1 MQSEKE
7 RREKEIFRQKVE
19 TIKKE
24 VDLLES
30 HRLVFESNEDEFLHI
45 SPKQYEE
52 SGRRILQEVAELERE
67 YDTEPQ
73 ESNINRMLK
82 DIDRH
87 MAEIEMMLCE
97 WSKELDEELYNLKI
111 QYELDN
117 ILEVADGNAG

>member
-7 RREKEIFRQKVE
+7 RREEEIFRQKVE

-30 HRLVFESNEDEFLHI
+30 HRLVFENNEDEFLHI

-87 MAEIEMMLCE
+87 ITEIEMMLCE

-111 QYELDN
+111 QYELDG
-117 ILEVADGNAG
+117 IIEVANGHD

>member
-7 RREKEIFRQKVE
+7 RREEEIFRQKVE

-52 SGRRILQEVAELERE
+52 SGRRIVQEVAELERE
-67 YDTEPQ
+67 YGVKPR
-73 ESNINRMLK
+73 ESRINEMLK
-82 DIDRH
+82 EISWHIADI
-87 MAEIEMMLCE
+87 EIMLCE
-97 WSKELDEELYNLKI
+97 WSKDLDEELYNLKI
-111 QYELDN
+111 QYELN
-117 ILEVADGNAG
+117 EITEVANGHD